1 MEKMGAKEKLALTT
15 EEKKRLMTLY
25 FLKRWSMLE
34 ISEKTMIPPTSLYKW
49 KLQFEDE
56 FSQVKDDEA
65 LKEKYLKEAE
75 DITSVV
81 RKSKAK
87 LKRKTDKTSK
97 VKPSKEEKEA
107 TTSHSVDVYIP
118 QPVEEEQQR
127 IQTKEQI
134 QLNELNQKLDVQV
147 QDALFIKNTF
157 LTHLKEINK
166 THETMTLQLVEEKN
180 KQLAYSEQR
189 IKQLEEENSR
199 LKTLISTLI
208 A

>member
-1 MEKMGAKEKLALTT
+1 MGAKEKLVLTT
-15 EEKKRLMTLY
+15 KEKKKLMTLY
-25 FLKRWSMLE
+25 FLKRWSMIE
-34 ISEKTMIPPTSLYKW
+34 ISKQTSIPPTSLYKW
-49 KLQFEDE
+49 KLQYEDE
-56 FSQVKDDEA
+56 FSQVKADET

-75 DITSVV
+75 DLTSIIKKSQLKAK
-81 RKSKAK
+81 RKSAK
-87 LKRKTDKTSK
+87 SSK
-97 VKPSKEEKEA
+97 GKSTKETIQE

-118 QPVEEEQQR
+118 QPLEEQQ

-134 QLNELNQKLDVQV
+134 QLSELNQKLEVQA

-166 THETMTLQLVEEKN
+166 THETMTLQLIEEKN
-180 KQLAYSEQR
+180 QQLAYSEQR

>member
-1 MEKMGAKEKLALTT
+1 MGNKEKITLTV

-34 ISEKTMIPPTSLYKW
+34 ISKQTSIPPTSLYKW
-49 KLQFEDE
+49 KLQYQDE
-56 FSQVKDDEA
+56 FSQIKDDER
-65 LKEKYLKEAE
+65 LKEKYLKESE
-75 DITSVV
+75 DLTSIV

-87 LKRKTDKTSK
+87 LKRKTATTSK
-97 VKPSKEEKEA
+97 VKPTEEATEA

-127 IQTKEQI
+127 VQTKEQI

-166 THETMTLQLVEEKN
+166 THETMTLQLIEEKD
-180 KQLAYSEQR
+180 KQLSYSEQR

>member
-1 MEKMGAKEKLALTT
+1 MGNKEKIILTV

-25 FLKRWSMLE
+25 FLKRWSILD
-34 ISEKTMIPPTSLYKW
+34 ISKQTSIPPTSLYKW
-49 KLQFEDE
+49 KLQYQDE
-56 FSQVKDDEA
+56 FSQIKDDER
-65 LKEKYLKEAE
+65 LKEKYLKESE
-75 DITSVV
+75 DLTSII

-87 LKRKTDKTSK
+87 LKRKAVQTSK
-97 VKPSKEEKEA
+97 VKPTKE
-107 TTSHSVDVYIP
+107 TTDISHSVDVYVP
-118 QPVEEEQQR
+118 KSLEEEQR

-134 QLNELNQKLDVQV
+134 QLNELNKKIDIQV
-147 QDALFIKNTF
+147 QDALFIKNSF
-157 LTHLKEINK
+157 LNHLKEIGK
-166 THETMTLQLVEEKN
+166 AHETITLQLVEEKN